1 MQQRAHSVKG
11 GNSVAFHKQECQ
23 IHTLCRSGSLRV
35 WKEGKK
41 SLSGVGCGFL
51 GEVGTA
57 WNGALIFAGR
67 HTLSVA
73 GADETGMR
81 LPAIKAHGRTLR
93 KGLSRGSDVYI
104 HQHTTSERK
113 LEHSR
118 WLWVT
123 SKERSLQEPC
133 EHPVQ
138 QVCLWDTSFPDWNV
152 LVAHMLVPS
161 LQIFWAWEATILV
174 SDSCSQLLAVITR
187 WFHSL
192 SCRKQPYFQ
201 IPWEG

>member
-1 MQQRAHSVKG
+1 MPDTHCAGLEAWGCGKREKKPIRVGLQFPWWSGHCLERGPHLCRQT
-11 GNSVAFHKQECQ
+11 
-23 IHTLCRSGSLRV
+23 HTLG
-35 WKEGKK
+35 
-41 SLSGVGCGFL
+41 
-51 GEVGTA
+51 
-57 WNGALIFAGR
+57 GR
-67 HTLSVA
+67 
-73 GADETGMR
+73 GGWDIGMR
-81 LPAIKAHGRTLR
+81 LPAIKAHKRTLR

-113 LEHSR
+113 LKRSR

-123 SKERSLQEPC
+123 SKERSLQEPY

-192 SCRKQPYFQ
+192 SCRKQSYFQ